1 MELVISNTSS
11 KIKWST
17 FEHRASNP
25 QWLSFEYR
33 ASRSNI
39 VHRLSP
45 PFICFS
51 GGEGIVVR
59 ISELRLLDIVNIKD
73 GRRLGP
79 IKDLDLDLERGVV
92 KGIVVPG
99 PSRSWGF
106 FGGGKFE
113 DFIIP
118 WERVKK
124 IGVDVILVDASDLP
138 DFEDNEERR

>member
-1 MELVISNTSS
+1 MTM
-11 KIKWST
+11 
-17 FEHRASNP
+17 
-25 QWLSFEYR
+25 
-33 ASRSNI
+33 
-39 VHRLSP
+39 
-45 PFICFS
+45 
-51 GGEGIVVR
+51 R

-99 PSRSWGF
+99 SSRSWGF
-106 FGGGKFE
+106 FGGGKSE
-113 DFIIP
+113 DIIIP

-138 DFEDNEERR
+138 DFEDNVERR